1 MPEKL
6 KGQKKHKKTAK
17 MISDDAVCEDKI
29 AAQNNRVNSCV
40 DLES

>member
-1 MPEKL
+1 MPEKI
-6 KGQKKHKKTAK
+6 KGQKKHKKSAK
-17 MISDDAVCEDKI
+17 MISDAVCEDKI